1 MINELG
7 IFLAG
12 AVLIEAL
19 VEYAKEIKDLPTLI
33 GALVAGILIAFLFNI
48 HMFTNL
54 GLPIQF
60 PIADVILS
68 GVILS
73 RGSNYTSDIIGKLR
87 GKFVGDSSVV
97 AIEEAGKVEAEN
109 IIVDEK

>member
-1 MINELG
+1 MINQFQ

-12 AVLIEAL
+12 AVLVEGL
-19 VEYAKEIKDLPTLI
+19 VEYAKEIKDSPTLI
-33 GALVAGILIAFLFNI
+33 GALVAGILVSFLLDI
-48 HMFTNL
+48 HMFANL

-68 GVILS
+68 GVIIS
-73 RGSNYTSDIIGKLR
+73 RGSNYTSDAISKLK
-87 GKFVGDSSVV
+87 GKFIGNSSVV